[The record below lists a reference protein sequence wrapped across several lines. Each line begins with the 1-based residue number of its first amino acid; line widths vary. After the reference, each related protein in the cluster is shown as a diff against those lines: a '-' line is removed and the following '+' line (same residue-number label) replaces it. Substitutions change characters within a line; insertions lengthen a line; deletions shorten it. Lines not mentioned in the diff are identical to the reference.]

1 MVQYGIVKTIVGAF
15 GFVAR
20 EKRLLATYLP
30 EAEPQIRRRIR
41 ERWPDATENA
51 CLLPRFRQK
60 VASYYAGKRTAFDEE
75 ADLSDQP
82 PFRRMVLEQC
92 RQIPYGKTASYQD
105 LARAAGNP
113 KAARAVGSTMAHNP
127 LPLVVPC
134 HRVLRADGT
143 FGGFS
148 SRSGVSEKKKM
159 LSLEGALAV

>member
-1 MVQYGIVKTIVGAF
+1 MVQYGIVKTNVGSF

-20 EKRLLATYLP
+20 ENKLLATFLP
-30 EAEPQIRRRIR
+30 EAETRIRRRIR
-41 ERWPDATENA
+41 EQWPDATEDTR
-51 CLLPRFRQK
+51 LLPRFRQK
-60 VASYYAGKRTAFDEE
+60 VAGYYAGKRTAFDEE

-82 PFRRMVLEQC
+82 PFRRTVLMQC
-92 RQIPYGKTASYQD
+92 RRIPYGKTASYQD

-148 SRSGVSEKKKM
+148 SPKGVKEKKKM
-159 LSLEGALAV
+159 LSLEGMQLA

>member
-1 MVQYGIVKTIVGAF
+1 MLQYGIVKTDTGAF

-30 EAEPQIRRRIR
+30 EAEPRMRRRIR
-41 ERWPDATENA
+41 ERWPDATENTR
-51 CLLPRFRQK
+51 LLPRFRQK

-75 ADLSDQP
+75 ADFSDQP
-82 PFRRMVLEQC
+82 PFRRMVLERC

-148 SRSGVSEKKKM
+148 SPNGVREKKKM